1 MWLDF
6 RRAVAGVHLD
16 IFTAL
21 MEKLKLLGAR
31 ETLYGSDALL
41 IQRGGSLLYWRI
53 GNLTFKIKAK
63 NGQLKKNKTNLII
76 KISIHLKKIT

>member
-41 IQRGGSLLYWRI
+41 IQRGGSLMYWRI
-53 GNLTFKIKAK
+53 GNLPFKIKAK
-63 NGQLKKNKTNLII
+63 NGQLQQTKNTNLII
-76 KISIHLKKIT
+76 LTHLKISIH